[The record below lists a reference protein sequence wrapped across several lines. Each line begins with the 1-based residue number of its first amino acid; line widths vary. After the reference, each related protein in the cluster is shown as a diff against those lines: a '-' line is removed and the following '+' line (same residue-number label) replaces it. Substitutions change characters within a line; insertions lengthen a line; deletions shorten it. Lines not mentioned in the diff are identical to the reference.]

1 MTSRL
6 PVRRPT
12 THAPMINNP
21 DNMRKIVLFLAL
33 VLSTVAFAQASD
45 PVIMTINGV
54 SVPRSEFEY
63 SYNKNNS
70 ADVIDKKSVDEYVDL
85 FINYKL
91 KVAAALDAHYD
102 TLSSFK
108 QEYAMYRDQ
117 QVRPTMVTDADVLV
131 EAKKVYERAKE
142 QIGSRGLILPAHI
155 LIRVSTKATQ
165 AEQDKAKQRI
175 DSVYKALRGGADFAE
190 MAKKV
195 SDDKQTAVN
204 GGKLPYWIGPNQT
217 LKEVEDAA
225 YALQKDEMS
234 EPVLS
239 PVGWHVI
246 LMKGRKQLEP
256 FDSLKAQ
263 IVKSIEQ
270 QGIRDQIAQQR
281 VKNEVA
287 ASSGALTSQQ
297 VMDRRAD
304 SLAAADPE
312 MKYLMKE
319 YHDGL
324 LLYEISKQVVWDK
337 GSSDEA
343 GLQAYFKDHQK
354 DYAWSEPR
362 YKGIAY
368 HVKDKADV
376 KAVKKCVKKLPFDQ
390 WADKLRSTFNPD
402 SVVRIRVE
410 IGVFKPGDNAL
421 VDTEVFKTAPKK
433 GADDKQAAVLK
444 DYPISAVYGKKLKR
458 PEHYNDV
465 RGQVVADYQD
475 MLEKAWVYDLRQ
487 KYTFTVNKDV
497 LKTVNKHQ

>member
-1 MTSRL
+1 
-6 PVRRPT
+6 
-12 THAPMINNP
+12 
-21 DNMRKIVLFLAL
+21 MRKVILFLGL
-33 VLSTVAFAQASD
+33 VSSTMVFAQASD
-45 PVIMTINGV
+45 PVVMTINGV
-54 SVPRSEFEY
+54 PVPRSEFEY
-63 SYNKNNS
+63 SYNKNNG
-70 ADVIDKKSVDEYVDL
+70 ADVIDKKTVDEYVDL

-108 QEYAMYRDQ
+108 QEYTMYRDQ
-117 QVRPTMVTDADVLV
+117 QVRPTMVSDADVLM
-131 EAKKVYERAKE
+131 EAKKTYERAKE
-142 QIGSRGLILPAHI
+142 QIGPRGLILPAHI

-165 AEQDKAKQRI
+165 AEQNKAKQRI
-175 DSVYKALRGGADFAE
+175 DSVYRALKDGADFAE
-190 MAKKV
+190 LAKKV
-195 SDDKQTAVN
+195 SDDKSTGAV
-204 GGKLPYWIGPNQT
+204 GGQLPYWIGPNQAF
-217 LKEVEDAA
+217 EEFEDAA
-225 YALQKDEMS
+225 YALQTGEMS
-234 EPVLS
+234 QPVQS

-256 FDSLKAQ
+256 FDSLKTQ
-263 IVKSIEQ
+263 IVRSIEQ
-270 QGIRDQIAQQR
+270 QGVRDQIAQQR
-281 VKNEVA
+281 VKSEVE
-287 ASSGALTSQQ
+287 ASSGTLTAEK

-304 SLAAADPE
+304 SLAAVDPE

-368 HVKDKADV
+368 HVKEKGDV

-390 WADKLRSTFNPD
+390 WADRLRSTFNPD

-410 IGVFKPGDNAL
+410 IGIFKPGDNAL
-421 VDTEVFKTAPKK
+421 VDTEVFKTAPKD
-433 GADDKQAAVLK
+433 GANGKQAAVLK

-458 PEHYNDV
+458 PENYTDV
-465 RGQVVADYQD
+465 RGQVVSDYQD

-487 KYTFTVNKDV
+487 RYAFSVNKDV
-497 LKTVNKHQ
+497 LKTVNKH

>member
-1 MTSRL
+1 
-6 PVRRPT
+6 
-12 THAPMINNP
+12 MINIP
-21 DNMRKIVLFLAL
+21 DYMRKIVLFLAL
-33 VLSTVAFAQASD
+33 VSSIMAFSQASD

-54 SVPRSEFEY
+54 PVPRSEFEY
-63 SYNKNNS
+63 SYNKNNGT
-70 ADVIDKKSVDEYVDL
+70 DVIDKKTVDEYVDL

-108 QEYAMYRDQ
+108 QEYTMYRDQ
-117 QVRPTMVTDADVLV
+117 QVRPTMATDADVLV
-131 EAKKVYERAKE
+131 EAKKVYDRAKE
-142 QIGSRGLILPAHI
+142 QIGTRGLILPAHI

-190 MAKKV
+190 LAKKV
-195 SDDKQTAVN
+195 SDDKQTAIN
-204 GGKLPYWIGPNQT
+204 GGQLPYWIGPNQSI
-217 LKEVEDAA
+217 KEFEDAA

-234 EPVLS
+234 QPVLS

-246 LMKGRKQLEP
+246 LMKDRKQLEP

-270 QGIRDQIAQQR
+270 QGIRDHIAKQR
-281 VKNEVA
+281 IKSEVD
-287 ASSGALTSQQ
+287 ASSGALTSEK
-297 VMDRRAD
+297 VMDLRAD
-304 SLAAADPE
+304 SLAAVDPE

-354 DYAWSEPR
+354 DYAWSEPH

-368 HVKDKADV
+368 HVKDKADI

-410 IGVFKPGDNAL
+410 IGIFKPGDNAL
-421 VDTEVFKTAPKK
+421 VDTEVFKTTPKK
-433 GADDKQAAVLK
+433 GAKEKQAAVLK

-458 PEHYNDV
+458 PENYTDV
-465 RGQVVADYQD
+465 RGQVVSDYQD
-475 MLEKAWVYDLRQ
+475 MLEKAWVYDLRR
-487 KYTFTVNKDV
+487 KYAFSVNKDV
-497 LKTVNKHQ
+497 LKTVNKH

>member
-1 MTSRL
+1 MKL
-6 PVRRPT
+6 K
-12 THAPMINNP
+12 MI
-21 DNMRKIVLFLAL
+21 LAACL
-33 VLSTVAFAQASD
+33 MSTAAVAQTD
-45 PVIMTINGV
+45 PIIMTINGV
-54 SVPRSEFEY
+54 PVPRSEFEY
-63 SYNKNNS
+63 SYNKNNG

-108 QEYAMYRDQ
+108 QEYTMYRDQ
-117 QVRPTMVTDADVLV
+117 QVRPTMATDADVLV
-131 EAKKVYERAKE
+131 EAKKVYDRAKE
-142 QIGSRGLILPAHI
+142 QIGPRGLILPAHI

-165 AEQDKAKQRI
+165 AEQDKAKLRI
-175 DSVYKALRGGADFAE
+175 DSVYSALRGGADFAE
-190 MAKKV
+190 LAKKV

-204 GGKLPYWIGPNQT
+204 GGQLPYWIGPNQSI
-217 LKEVEDAA
+217 KEFEDAA
-225 YALQKDEMS
+225 YDLQKDEMS
-234 EPVLS
+234 QPVLS
-239 PVGWHVI
+239 PIGWHVI
-246 LMKGRKQLEP
+246 LMKDRKQLEP

-263 IVKSIEQ
+263 IVKNIEQ
-270 QGIRDQIAQQR
+270 QGVRDHIAKQR
-281 VKNEVA
+281 IKDEVD
-287 ASSGALTSQQ
+287 ASSGALTSEK
-297 VMDRRAD
+297 VMDLRAD
-304 SLAAADPE
+304 SLAAVDPE

-354 DYAWSEPR
+354 DYAWSEPH

-368 HVKDKADV
+368 HVKDKADI

-410 IGVFKPGDNAL
+410 IGIFKPGDNAL
-421 VDTEVFKTAPKK
+421 VDTEVFKTTPKK
-433 GADDKQAAVLK
+433 GANEKQAAVLK

-458 PEHYNDV
+458 PEDYTDV
-465 RGQVVADYQD
+465 RGQVVSDYQD
-475 MLEKAWVYDLRQ
+475 MLEKAWVYDLRK
-487 KYTFTVNKDV
+487 KYAYSVNKEV
-497 LKTVNKHQ
+497 LKTVNKH

>member
-1 MTSRL
+1 
-6 PVRRPT
+6 
-12 THAPMINNP
+12 
-21 DNMRKIVLFLAL
+21 MRKFVLFLAL
-33 VLSTVAFAQASD
+33 VTSTVAFAQASD
-45 PVIMTINGV
+45 PIVMTINGV
-54 SVPRSEFEY
+54 PVPRSEFEY
-63 SYNKNNS
+63 SYNKNNG

-108 QEYAMYRDQ
+108 QEYTMYRDQ

-131 EAKKVYERAKE
+131 EAKKIYERAKE
-142 QIGSRGLILPAHI
+142 QIGPRGLILPAHI

-175 DSVYKALRGGADFAE
+175 DSVYNALRGGADFAE

-204 GGKLPYWIGPNQT
+204 GGKLPYWIGPNQS
-217 LKEVEDAA
+217 LKEFEDAA
-225 YALQKDEMS
+225 YALQEGEMS
-234 EPVLS
+234 QPVLS

-281 VKNEVA
+281 VKSEVN

-304 SLAAADPE
+304 SLAATDPE

-410 IGVFKPGDNAL
+410 IGIFKPGDNAL
-421 VDTEVFKTAPKK
+421 VDTEVFKSAPKK
-433 GADDKQAAVLK
+433 IADDKQAAVLK
-444 DYPISAVYGKKLKR
+444 DYPVSAVYGKKLKR
-458 PEHYNDV
+458 PENYNDV

-475 MLEKAWVYDLRQ
+475 MLEKAWVYDLRR
-487 KYTFTVNKDV
+487 KYAFSVNKDV
-497 LKTVNKHQ
+497 LKTVNKHK

>member
-1 MTSRL
+1 
-6 PVRRPT
+6 
-12 THAPMINNP
+12 
-21 DNMRKIVLFLAL
+21 MRKVILFLGI
-33 VLSTVAFAQASD
+33 VSSTLAFAQASD
-45 PVIMTINGV
+45 PVVMTINGV
-54 SVPRSEFEY
+54 PVPRSEFEY
-63 SYNKNNS
+63 SYNKNNG
-70 ADVIDKKSVDEYVDL
+70 ADVIDKKTVDEYVDL

-108 QEYAMYRDQ
+108 QEYTMYRDQ
-117 QVRPTMVTDADVLV
+117 QVRPTMVSDADVLM
-131 EAKKVYERAKE
+131 EAKKTYERAKE
-142 QIGSRGLILPAHI
+142 QIGPRGLILPAHI

-165 AEQDKAKQRI
+165 AEQNKAKQRI
-175 DSVYKALRGGADFAE
+175 DSVYRALKGGADFAE
-190 MAKKV
+190 LAKKV
-195 SDDKQTAVN
+195 SDDKSTGAV
-204 GGKLPYWIGPNQT
+204 GGQLPYWIGPNQAF
-217 LKEVEDAA
+217 EEFENAA
-225 YALQKDEMS
+225 YALQTGEMS
-234 EPVLS
+234 QPVQS

-263 IVKSIEQ
+263 IVRSIEQ
-270 QGIRDQIAQQR
+270 QGVRDQIAQQR
-281 VKNEVA
+281 VKSEVE
-287 ASSGALTSQQ
+287 ASSGTLTAEK

-304 SLAAADPE
+304 SLAAVDPE

-368 HVKDKADV
+368 HVKEKGDV

-410 IGVFKPGDNAL
+410 IGIFKPGDNAL
-421 VDTEVFKTAPKK
+421 VDTEVFKTAPKD
-433 GADDKQAAVLK
+433 GANGKQAAVLK

-458 PEHYNDV
+458 PENYTDV
-465 RGQVVADYQD
+465 RGQVVSDYQD

-487 KYTFTVNKDV
+487 RYAFSVNKDV
-497 LKTVNKHQ
+497 LKTVNKH

>member
-1 MTSRL
+1 
-6 PVRRPT
+6 
-12 THAPMINNP
+12 MINNP
-21 DNMRKIVLFLAL
+21 YDMRKVVLFLAL
-33 VLSTVAFAQASD
+33 ISSIMAFGQASD

-54 SVPRSEFEY
+54 PVPRSEFEY
-63 SYNKNNS
+63 SYNKNNG

-108 QEYAMYRDQ
+108 QEYTMYRDQ
-117 QVRPTMVTDADVLV
+117 QVRPTMVTDADVLM
-131 EAKKVYERAKE
+131 EAKKTYERAKE
-142 QIGSRGLILPAHI
+142 QIGPRGLILPAHI

-165 AEQDKAKQRI
+165 AEQNKAKQRI
-175 DSVYKALRGGADFAE
+175 DSVYRALKGGADFAE
-190 MAKKV
+190 LAKKV
-195 SDDKQTAVN
+195 SDDKSTGAA
-204 GGKLPYWIGPNQT
+204 GGQLPYWIGPNQAF
-217 LKEVEDAA
+217 EEFENAA
-225 YALQKDEMS
+225 YALQTGEMS
-234 EPVLS
+234 QPVQS

-270 QGIRDQIAQQR
+270 QGVRDQIAQQR
-281 VKNEVA
+281 VKSEVE
-287 ASSGALTSQQ
+287 ASSGTLTAEK

-368 HVKDKADV
+368 HVKDKGDV

-410 IGVFKPGDNAL
+410 IGIFKPGDNAL
-421 VDTEVFKTAPKK
+421 VDTEIFKTAPKD
-433 GADDKQAAVLK
+433 GANSKQAAVLK

-458 PEHYNDV
+458 PENYTDV
-465 RGQVVADYQD
+465 RGQVVSDYQD

-487 KYTFTVNKDV
+487 RYSFSVNKDV
-497 LKTVNKHQ
+497 LKTVNRH